1 MKKLSFTFTDDDAKL
16 IERIQK
22 DLKPSL
28 GKVSLVVAVRAAL
41 RRYFEVG
48 GN

>member
-1 MKKLSFTFTDDDAKL
+1 MKKLSFTFTDEDHKL

-28 GKVSLVVAVRAAL
+28 GKVSFVSAIRAAL
-41 RRYFEVG
+41 RRYFEVSK
-48 GN
+48 